1 MKSCCLLLFLGIW
14 SCGVWGQTVPDS
26 LSYAVRLQTAIEA
39 AGDAEKDTVTCRMV
53 FALFEGLY
61 ADYPDSMDVRG
72 FYEAG
77 LLACKLRETDRAF
90 RYLTPLVD
98 TESSYGPGFIFIT
111 GKYKDEA
118 FEVLAADPR
127 WKALVERAG
136 KNKAEFYRSLEE
148 QRAEFFARSP
158 KGKAA
163 DVFDGTK
170 GLKGE
175 ALYKALQTPRGY
187 LPKHRRNYSV
197 RFMVR
202 DTVPSSYFVRLPRG
216 YDPAKAYPLLICL
229 HGAVRYTAL
238 EDYVAGWI
246 LEEHNRFYVSEAEKA
261 GVILVFPLAD
271 KHFNWMDPDDGF
283 YMVPA
288 ILKEVKQAVH
298 VDDDRVFVCG
308 HSNGATGAFSYWMK
322 QPSPFAGCFGLNTYP
337 KVWKAGTYL
346 LNGKNRPFVNFSTD
360 QDYYYP
366 PQANDS
372 LDALTERLGLD
383 YTDHR
388 YNGYPH
394 WFPEFDASE
403 AAFRTVFGEIGKRR
417 RNPFPREIYRETDR
431 VKYGRADWL
440 EITALDTLACRA
452 GWHKTYNFPI
462 TTWLVYDDKDEL
474 VSKEMDKKAFDFPHA
489 SGAVKAEYGE
499 NEFHVQTSCVG
510 AFRLYISPEMV
521 NMNKKV
527 KVYVNGELRYHDKV
541 NWDDA
546 FLRQTFLREQDRRQ
560 LWVNCIEIEI

>member
-1 MKSCCLLLFLGIW
+1 MKSYCLLLFLGMW
-14 SCGVWGQTVPDS
+14 SCAVLGQAVPDS
-26 LSYAVRLQTAIEA
+26 LSYAGRLKAAIEA
-39 AGDAEKDTVTCRMV
+39 AEDAEEDTVACRRA
-53 FALFEGLY
+53 FTLFEGLY
-61 ADYPDSMDVRG
+61 ADYPDSMDVYG

-77 LLACKLRETDRAF
+77 LLACKLRETERAF

-98 TESSYGPGFIFIT
+98 TESSDGPGFIFIT

-118 FEVLAADPR
+118 FEVLADDPR
-127 WKALVERAG
+127 WKVLIERAE
-136 KNKAEFYRSLEE
+136 KNKADFYRSLEE
-148 QRAEFFARSP
+148 QKTEFFARGP
-158 KGKAA
+158 EGKAA
-163 DVFDGTK
+163 DGFDGLK

-175 ALYKALQTPRGY
+175 ALYKVLQADRGY
-187 LPKHRRNYSV
+187 LPKQRRNYSV
-197 RFMVR
+197 KFMVR
-202 DTVPSSYFVRLPRG
+202 DTVPSSYFVRLPKE

-229 HGAVRYTAL
+229 HGAVRYTTL

-246 LEEHNRFYVSEAEKA
+246 LEGHNRFYVSEAEKA

-271 KHFNWMDPDDGF
+271 KRFNWMDPDDGF

-322 QPSPFAGCFGLNTYP
+322 EPSPFAGCFGLNTYP

-360 QDYYYP
+360 EDYYYP

-372 LDALTERLGLD
+372 LDALTKRLGLD

-388 YNGYPH
+388 FNGYPH

-403 AAFRTVFGEIGKRR
+403 AAFQIIFGEIGKRR

-440 EITALDTLACRA
+440 EITALDTLASRA
-452 GWHKTYNFPI
+452 EWHKTYNFPI
-462 TTWLVYDDKDEL
+462 TTWLEYNDKDDL
-474 VSKEMDKKAFDFPHA
+474 VSKEVDKKAFDFPHA
-489 SGAVKAEYGE
+489 SGAVKAEYGG
-499 NEFHVQTSCVG
+499 NEFRVQTSCVG

-521 NMNKKV
+521 DMDKKV
-527 KVYVNGELRYHDKV
+527 KVYVNGKLKYHGKV
-541 NWDDA
+541 KWDDA
-546 FLRQTFLREQDRRQ
+546 FLWQTFLRNHDRKQ
-560 LWVNCIEIEI
+560 LWVNCIEVKM

>member
-1 MKSCCLLLFLGIW
+1 M
-14 SCGVWGQTVPDS
+14 
-26 LSYAVRLQTAIEA
+26 
-39 AGDAEKDTVTCRMV
+39 
-53 FALFEGLY
+53 
-61 ADYPDSMDVRG
+61 
-72 FYEAG
+72 
-77 LLACKLRETDRAF
+77 
-90 RYLTPLVD
+90 
-98 TESSYGPGFIFIT
+98 
-111 GKYKDEA
+111 
-118 FEVLAADPR
+118 
-127 WKALVERAG
+127 
-136 KNKAEFYRSLEE
+136 
-148 QRAEFFARSP
+148 
-158 KGKAA
+158 
-163 DVFDGTK
+163 
-170 GLKGE
+170 
-175 ALYKALQTPRGY
+175 
-187 LPKHRRNYSV
+187 
-197 RFMVR
+197 
-202 DTVPSSYFVRLPRG
+202 
-216 YDPAKAYPLLICL
+216 
-229 HGAVRYTAL
+229 
-238 EDYVAGWI
+238 
-246 LEEHNRFYVSEAEKA
+246 
-261 GVILVFPLAD
+261 
-271 KHFNWMDPDDGF
+271 
-283 YMVPA
+283 
-288 ILKEVKQAVH
+288 
-298 VDDDRVFVCG
+298 
-308 HSNGATGAFSYWMK
+308 
-322 QPSPFAGCFGLNTYP
+322 
-337 KVWKAGTYL
+337 

-388 YNGYPH
+388 YNGYQH
-394 WFPEFDASE
+394 TIPEFHASE

-431 VKYGRADWL
+431 VKYGRVDWL

-474 VSKEMDKKAFDFPHA
+474 VSKEVDKKAFDFPHA

>member
-26 LSYAVRLQTAIEA
+26 LSYAGRLQAAIEA
-39 AGDAEKDTVTCRMV
+39 AGDAEKDTVICRMV

-163 DVFDGTK
+163 DVFDETE

-431 VKYGRADWL
+431 VKYGRVDWL

-474 VSKEMDKKAFDFPHA
+474 VSKEVDKKAFDFPHA